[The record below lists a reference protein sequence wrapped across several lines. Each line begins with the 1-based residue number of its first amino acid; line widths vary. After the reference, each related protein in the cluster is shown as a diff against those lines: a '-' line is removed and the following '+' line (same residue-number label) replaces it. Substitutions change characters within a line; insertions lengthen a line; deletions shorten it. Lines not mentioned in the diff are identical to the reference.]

1 MIFERRDNF
10 DEENHKFDDFTEE
23 ILCLISNKIR
33 FRHVE
38 LGFNPISASRIM
50 I

>member
-1 MIFERRDNF
+1 MTLIRRENF
-10 DEENHKFDDFTEE
+10 DEKNDKFDDFTEE

-33 FRHVE
+33 FGHVE
-38 LGFNPISASRIM
+38 LGFNQISASRIM